1 MSRKNHKSTQGTT
14 IMDIRKILFV
24 TKFEELWFDAVESL
38 MDLRKASLEHVVFL
52 NVIERDKVALR
63 RGKGYQK
70 IEEVRLREM
79 ANIRFINWAETLFE
93 KGLEVGAYI
102 VVGSLVKQVITAVEK
117 EDIDLVVVGH
127 EKKGRI
133 EQLYSSSGILE
144 IIRRSQTPVLVY
156 KYKPDNT
163 ISVEKPFDR
172 PLLATCFSNT
182 DQKAI
187 DYLKRMALVIKKV
200 TIIHV
205 GDPKSLQGSS
215 AMGVQKTRKDIR
227 RKLDDL
233 CDMLVAEGIDASP
246 AVYVG
251 NPAKEIVMAAKE
263 CNATMVI
270 TGTSSNPSLKEKLI
284 GSTPRYLAEK
294 TVLPT
299 LLIPPVTE

>member
-1 MSRKNHKSTQGTT
+1 
-14 IMDIRKILFV
+14 MDIRKILFV

-38 MDLRKASLEHVVFL
+38 MDLSKASLEHVVFL
-52 NVIERDKVALR
+52 NVIEREKVALR

-93 KGLEVGAYI
+93 RGLEVGAYI
-102 VVGSLVKQVITAVEK
+102 VVGSLVKQVISAVEK
-117 EDIDLVVVGH
+117 EEIDLVVVGH

-133 EQLYSSSGILE
+133 EELYSSSGILE
-144 IIRRSQTPVLVY
+144 IIRRSRTPVLVY

-163 ISVEKPFDR
+163 IAVEKPFDR
-172 PLLATCFSNT
+172 PLLATCFSKT
-182 DQKAI
+182 SKKAI
-187 DYLKRMALVIKKV
+187 DYLKRMAPVIKKA

-205 GDPKSLQGSS
+205 ADPKSLKGSS

-233 CDMLVAEGIDASP
+233 CDMLIAEGIDASP

-251 NPAKEIVMAAKE
+251 NPAKEIIMAAKE

>member
-1 MSRKNHKSTQGTT
+1 
-14 IMDIRKILFV
+14 MDIRKILFV

-38 MDLRKASLEHVVFL
+38 MDLRKASLDHVVFL

-70 IEEVRLREM
+70 VEEVRLREM

-117 EDIDLVVVGH
+117 ENIDLIVVGH

-133 EQLYSSSGILE
+133 EQLYSSSDILE
-144 IIRRSQTPVLVY
+144 IIHRSQTPVMVY

-163 ISVEKPFDR
+163 LSVEKPFER
-172 PLLATCFSNT
+172 PLLATCFSKT
-182 DQKAI
+182 SQKVI
-187 DYLKRMALVIKKV
+187 EYLKPMAPVIKKV

-205 GDPKSLQGSS
+205 ADPKNLKESS
-215 AMGVQKTRKDIR
+215 AMGIQKTRKKIR
-227 RKLDDL
+227 RKLDEL
-233 CDMLVAEGIDASP
+233 CDLLIAAGIDASP

-251 NPAKEIVMAAKE
+251 NPAKEIVTAAKE

-270 TGTSSNPSLKEKLI
+270 AGTSSKLSLKEKLV
-284 GSTPRYLAEK
+284 GSTPRFLAEK
-294 TVLPT
+294 TDIPT
-299 LLIPPVTE
+299 LLIPPVK